1 MSKKRHNQDISNDD
15 AELVDHEATKAA
27 LLIERAQR
35 IQEQAQRIQEQAKR
49 IRAEEALAALQEAPR
64 LNKSIGVQSNL
75 CQ

>member
-35 IQEQAQRIQEQAKR
+35 IQEQAKR
-49 IRAEEALAALQEAPR
+49 IRAEKALAALQEAPR
-64 LNKSIGVQSNL
+64 LNKSIGMQSNL